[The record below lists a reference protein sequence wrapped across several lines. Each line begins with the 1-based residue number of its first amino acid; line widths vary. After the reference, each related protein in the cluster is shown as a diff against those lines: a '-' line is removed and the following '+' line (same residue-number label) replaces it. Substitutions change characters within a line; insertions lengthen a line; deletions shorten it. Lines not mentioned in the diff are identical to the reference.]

1 MVLPFDELNELETKY
16 NMPFL
21 EGIDQEAVTN
31 DIYDLLIAA
40 FIYGTNNVNEMLGT
54 GVDLDAMK
62 GEKIIFKKIGGKT
75 WLDRLNDYFDN
86 AFADEYGEY
95 YVMISGQRTP
105 LSDAVVRIAETET
118 TRVFNETML
127 DLAIEVEIE
136 FEDEDRPRK
145 PRVLKKWN
153 TMEDERV
160 RLSHAVLQNAE
171 VGVREYFRT
180 IDGDKAQAPGMF
192 GSAANNCGCRC
203 WLTYRKA

>member
-40 FIYGTNNVNEMLGT
+40 FIYGSNNINEMLGV
-54 GVDLDAMK
+54 GIDLDAMK

-75 WLDRLNDYFDN
+75 WLDRLN
-86 AFADEYGEY
+86 E
-95 YVMISGQRTP
+95 
-105 LSDAVVRIAETET
+105 
-118 TRVFNETML
+118 
-127 DLAIEVEIE
+127 EIE

-160 RLSHAVLQNAE
+160 RLSHAVLQGAE

-192 GSAANNCGCRC
+192 ETARNNVNCRC